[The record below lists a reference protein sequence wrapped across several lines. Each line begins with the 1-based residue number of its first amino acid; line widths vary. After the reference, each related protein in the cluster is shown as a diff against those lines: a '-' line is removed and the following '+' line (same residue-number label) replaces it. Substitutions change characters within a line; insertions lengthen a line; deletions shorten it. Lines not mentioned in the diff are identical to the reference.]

1 MLMTARSG
9 RAMIK
14 TCLENLGYDENT
26 YNLDDV
32 YERFL
37 RLADK
42 RVKYMIMIWKLW
54 CF

>member
-14 TCLENLGYDENT
+14 TCLDNLGYDEKT
-26 YNLDDV
+26 YNLDEV
-32 YERFL
+32 YESFL

-42 RVKYMIMIWKLW
+42 KDRFMIMT
-54 CF
+54 

>member
-1 MLMTARSG
+1 
-9 RAMIK
+9 MIK

-42 RVKYMIMIWKLW
+42 KGQVYDYDLEALM
-54 CF
+54 F